1 MVFRAT
7 DESRAMHAFRNIVLS
22 AALAGLVV
30 GLVITLVQQ
39 LGTAPLIL
47 RGEVYER
54 SAESAPSQTFGSA
67 VHAGSAAH
75 KPSEAIWEPADGLER
90 TTYSAAANVVTA
102 IGFALLLCGAYALR
116 GGETSWR
123 TGLLWGLGGFVV
135 FVAAPSVSLP
145 PKLPGM
151 PTAALEARQVWWIA
165 TAAVT
170 AFGLGLLAF
179 RRSIWTVI
187 FAVILLA
194 APHLIG
200 APQRVDADTNVP
212 IALSHEFIIAVT
224 ITGLLFW
231 ALLGSLTG
239 AVYRRL
245 SG

>member
-1 MVFRAT
+1 
-7 DESRAMHAFRNIVLS
+7 MHAFRNIVLS

-39 LGTAPLIL
+39 VGTAPLIL

-54 SAESAPSQTFGSA
+54 ATEVAPSQPALAGA
-67 VHAGSAAH
+67 VHDHADSADH
-75 KPSEAIWEPADGLER
+75 EPSEAIWEPADGLER
-90 TTYSAAANVVTA
+90 TAYSAAANVLTA
-102 IGFALLLCGAYALR
+102 IGFALLLCGAYVLR
-116 GGETSWR
+116 GGKTDWR
-123 TGLLWGLGGFVV
+123 TGLLWGLAGFVV
-135 FVAAPSVSLP
+135 FIAAPSVSLP

-170 AFGLGLLAF
+170 ASGLGLLAF
-179 RRSIWTVI
+179 RRSVWTVI
-187 FAVILLA
+187 FALILLA

-200 APQRVDADTNVP
+200 APQPLVAEMSVP
-212 IALSHEFIIAVT
+212 PPLAREFVIAVT

-245 SG
+245 SE